1 MLKVTLVLKV
11 LKDNQEM
18 PQLVLK
24 VIRDIKVQQV
34 LKVIKET

>member
-11 LKDNQEM
+11 IKDNQEM

-24 VIRDIKVQQV
+24 AIRDIKVQQV

>member
-11 LKDNQEM
+11 IKDNQEM